1 MSMPVFTM
9 LHGLLLILLGAGGY
23 LLTGGTSLTALI
35 PAAFGVVMGLLGW
48 FGRRESLRRH
58 LMHAAAVLALI
69 GLVPTLKGI
78 GGALTLLGGGT
89 VERPEAAVVQA
100 LMAVLCT
107 VYLLVAVRSFIAARR
122 KRSS

>member
-1 MSMPVFTM
+1 
-9 LHGLLLILLGAGGY
+9 
-23 LLTGGTSLTALI
+23 
-35 PAAFGVVMGLLGW
+35 
-48 FGRRESLRRH
+48 
-58 LMHAAAVLALI
+58 
-69 GLVPTLKGI
+69 
-78 GGALTLLGGGT
+78 